1 MVKSPKLTKTE
12 QVNSDK
18 IPKIPYLSKLLIQ
31 LIYPVALNSLL
42 LQIFCWLIYK
52 SIFNPDTPKI
62 QKFKTKFLIAFPL
75 CTVKSLKQHNKNLL
89 A

>member
-12 QVNSDK
+12 QVNSNK

-42 LQIFCWLIYK
+42 LQIFC
-52 SIFNPDTPKI
+52 IFNPDTPKI
-62 QKFKTKFLIAFPL
+62 QKFKTKLLIAFPI
-75 CTVKSLKQHNKNLL
+75 CTVKFLKQHNKNLL
-89 A
+89 P